1 VGWHL
6 HTLQLLV
13 VQGLLPLQIQRLLLL
28 PI

>member
-6 HTLQLLV
+6 RTVLLMV
-13 VQGLLPLQIQRLLLL
+13 EQGLLPLQIQRLLLL